1 MPFASEKQK
10 RFMFAKHPEIAKR
23 WVKEAGGKVVIK
35 KKRKV
40 LKGNYSKN
48 K

>member
-1 MPFASEKQK
+1 MPFASKKQA
-10 RFMFAKHPEIAKR
+10 RFMFAKHPGVAKR

-40 LKGNYSKN
+40 LRGNYGK